1 MKLKDKSVGGLLEA
15 VRNGTGRSKFKLTHN
30 GLDAP
35 TDSRCRQSRSGTTAS
50 FRYLTEPHLRT

>member
-15 VRNGTGRSKFKLTHN
+15 IRNGTGRSKFKLTRN

-35 TDSRCRQSRSGTTAS
+35 TDTQTVAVGKADREQRPA
-50 FRYLTEPHLRT
+50 FVI